1 MYVCMYVCGGGGV
14 SVCVFLRVG
23 GGGGGG
29 YKVISNANIVNK
41 KESRASLNFPVHLIE
56 E

>member
-1 MYVCMYVCGGGGV
+1 MWVWV
-14 SVCVFLRVG
+14 SVEVCVCVC
-23 GGGGGG
+23 